1 MPVRWLAVSLL
12 AALPLG
18 AAEITLHGRV
28 VDDNDAPVDAAHV
41 TARPAANAVYALIA
55 VQTDPGGAFTLTLPA
70 AGDYLFDVDRQGF
83 YALRDRAVHIEGSE
97 DLTLAINAVREV
109 FQSENVN
116 AATSPVDVDQ
126 ALTQEH
132 LTGTEVNDI
141 PFANSHSLRSSMPL
155 MPGVLLDTAGGLHF
169 DGSAENQVLYLL
181 NGFNIG
187 NPISGQLQ
195 TVLAVE
201 GIRSLDLSSGLPS
214 AEFGKGTAG
223 VLNLNIQN
231 GTDAFHY
238 TATDFIPGFDIQHG
252 LRLGNWYP
260 RFGVSGPI
268 VKGRAW
274 FSDTFDSEYTQTL
287 VTGLPGGQ
295 NTSSRWAGSNLLHAQ
310 VNVTPKNI
318 LFADFLVNVDNQG
331 RVGLAPL
338 NAISTT
344 SNVHTS
350 DYTGSLKD
358 QVYFGRGVLVDFGYA
373 HHQYSQS
380 QTPQGL
386 NLYLYSPEGN
396 GGNYFVN
403 STAEAARD
411 QGLVHAYFP
420 KFQFG
425 GWHQLEAGAD
435 ADWLHYHADDRST
448 GYQVLGLSGQ
458 LLSETTFGGPAIFHV
473 SDVEASTYVLDTWR
487 ISKGLQF
494 NLGIRED
501 WDQRIRALAWS
512 PRLAVSWS
520 PFRSGRT
527 RISGGYAITHDAVT
541 MDMLGRPLDQT
552 ALTTTYQANGTPA
565 GPAAPTTFTIGNA
578 PLLLPRA
585 ANWNAGVDRQ
595 LSTHVFVTAKY
606 LRRRGTDGF
615 AFVNPLAP
623 DAPPSLL
630 PVPGGASGGDYELT
644 NLRRDD
650 YDSVQISVHQTFSGQ
665 YEWSAAYTYSRST
678 TNAVV
683 DANSPQPL
691 QLVDNLIPLPWD
703 VPNRLLAWAYLPL
716 PWKNWAVS
724 MLADMRSGYPFSVRD
739 QTGVVIGEVDSYRY
753 PLNFDLNLAI
763 ERMVTFHGYRF
774 ALRGGIDNATGQAN
788 PTAVDNVSGA
798 PQFLQFLGDEGR
810 HFVVR
815 IRFFG
820 RAGQSSR

>member
-18 AAEITLHGRV
+18 AADITLRGRV

-41 TARPAANAVYALIA
+41 SARPAAAAVDAAIA
-55 VQTDPGGAFTLTLPA
+55 VQTDPTGAFTIQLPA
-70 AGDYLFDVDRQGF
+70 AGDYLFDVERQGF
-83 YALRDRAVHIEGSE
+83 YALKDRVVHIEGAQE
-97 DLTLAINAVREV
+97 LTLAINAVREV

-116 AATSPVDVDQ
+116 ATTSPVDVDQ
-126 ALTQEH
+126 SLTGEH

-141 PFANSHSLRSSMPL
+141 PFANSHSLRSSMQL
-155 MPGVLLDTAGGLHF
+155 MPGVLQDTAGALHF

-181 NGFNIG
+181 NGFDIG

-195 TVLAVE
+195 TLLAVE

-214 AEFGKGTAG
+214 AQYGKGTAG
-223 VLNLNIQN
+223 VLNINIQN

-238 TATDFIPGFDIQHG
+238 TATDFIPGFNIQQG
-252 LRLGNWYP
+252 VRLGNWYP
-260 RFGVSGPI
+260 RFGVSGPV

-274 FSDTFDSEYTQTL
+274 FSDTFDSEYTEAL
-287 VTGLPGGQ
+287 VTGLPSGQ
-295 NTSSRWAGSNLLHAQ
+295 NTTHGWAGSNLLHTQ
-310 VNVTPKNI
+310 VNLTPKNI

-338 NAISTT
+338 NPVSTT
-344 SNVHTS
+344 QNVHTS
-350 DYTGSLKD
+350 DYIGSLKD
-358 QVYFGRGVLVDFGYA
+358 QVYFRGVLVDFGYA
-373 HHQYSQS
+373 HHQYAQS
-380 QTPQGL
+380 QTPQGSG
-386 NLYLYSPEGN
+386 LYLYSPEGN
-396 GGNYFVN
+396 SGNYFVN
-403 STAEAARD
+403 STAGAARD

-420 KFQFG
+420 KFQFLG
-425 GWHQLEAGAD
+425 AHQFEAGAG
-435 ADWLHYHADDRST
+435 ADWRHYHADDRST
-448 GYQVLGLSGQ
+448 GYEVLGLSGQ
-458 LLSETTFGGPAIFHV
+458 LLSETTFGPRALFHV
-473 SDVEASTYVLDTWR
+473 SDVETSAYVLDTWR
-487 ISKGLQF
+487 IAKRLQF

-501 WDQRIRALAWS
+501 RDQRIRALAWS
-512 PRLAVSWS
+512 PRAAISWS
-520 PFRSGRT
+520 PWRSGRT
-527 RISGGYAITHDAVT
+527 RVSGGYAITHDAVT

-552 ALTTTYQANGTPA
+552 ALTTTFQADGSPA
-565 GPAAPTTFTIGNA
+565 GPAAPTTFTIGNM

-595 LSTHVFVTAKY
+595 IAAHVFVTAKY

-630 PVPGGASGGDYELT
+630 PVPGGESGGEYELT

-665 YEWSAAYTYSRST
+665 YEWSAAYTHSHST
-678 TNAVV
+678 SNAVV
-683 DANSPQPL
+683 DTNSPQPL
-691 QLVDNLIPLPWD
+691 QLVDNLVPLPWD
-703 VPNRLLAWAYLPL
+703 VPNRLLAWTYLPL
-716 PWKNWAVS
+716 PLKNWAVS
-724 MLADMRSGYPFSVRD
+724 VLAGMRSGYPFSVRD
-739 QTGVVIGEVDSYRY
+739 EAGLVIGGVDSYRY

-788 PTAVDNVSGA
+788 PTAVNNVSGA

-810 HFVVR
+810 HFVIRV
-815 IRFFG
+815 RFFG